1 MAKIFTLINTSVDS
15 FGAWLSKTNSA
26 LAAFANTVTL
36 SNDSSPDVSTGNG
49 FVVGA
54 LGGNIITANSSLR
67 GGNVTTA
74 ANLTITSNVSFTGA
88 NVYAVG
94 NVGLAAAN
102 VYINSNSFV
111 VAANSS
117 LNAVVITSNST
128 VVNVKMTANIITIAG
143 NSTFVNS
150 SAFNAPMTINSDLT
164 ITTGEF
170 ALGVTSFYA
179 NSVTLTGTSAQEVD
193 RFDPTDYRG
202 GKYVLSMK
210 DNANSAFQ
218 LTEVM
223 VLQDGSSTYTTE
235 YSTLRSTANNLGVVS
250 AVVNSTACVVK
261 VAPTIASMTVKLTKN
276 VLEI

>member
-36 SNDSSPDVSTGNG
+36 SNDSTPDVSTGNG

-74 ANLTITSNVSFTGA
+74 A

-143 NSTFVNS
+143 NSSFVNS

-223 VLQDGSSTYTTE
+223 VLQDGSSAYTTE